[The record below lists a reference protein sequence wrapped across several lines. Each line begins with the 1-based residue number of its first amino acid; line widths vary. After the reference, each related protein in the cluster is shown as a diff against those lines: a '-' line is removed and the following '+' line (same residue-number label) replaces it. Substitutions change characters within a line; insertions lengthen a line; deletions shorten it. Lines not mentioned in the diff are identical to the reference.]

1 MGIEQD
7 IQQTKAFTNPYH
19 KVSVNILFTH
29 GWIQDKMKSWLSPH
43 GITMKQYNVLR
54 ILKGAQSEISTCVL
68 RERMIDRMS
77 DVSRLVDRMV
87 LKGWISKTVS
97 PHDKRLIDIKI
108 EEPGLQLL
116 MDAEKRSDNMD
127 ESLKNLT
134 EEEAH
139 QLSDLLDKLRGSN

>member
-7 IQQTKAFTNPYH
+7 IQQTKAFTNAYQ
-19 KVSVNILFTH
+19 KASVNILFTH
-29 GWIQDKMKSWLSPH
+29 GWIQDKMKAWLSPH

-54 ILKGAQSEISTCVL
+54 ILKGANAEISTCVL

-108 EEPGLQLL
+108 EGPGLQLL
-116 MDAEKRSDNMD
+116 YDAEERADKMD
-127 ESLKNLT
+127 QALRNLT
-134 EEEAH
+134 EKEAS
-139 QLSDLLDKLRGSN
+139 QLSDLLEKLRGS